1 MGQSYGVEIAELESN
16 KTWSIVDLPPGKK
29 PIGCK
34 CIYKIQFI
42 ALGEVIR
49 FKTRFVAKG
58 FNQQEGLYCGE
69 TFSPVAKM
77 VTVVALV
84 ASRGWYIYQMD
95 VHNAFLN
102 GDYKRKYTW

>member
-1 MGQSYGVEIAELESN
+1 MELKIAALESN

-34 CIYKIQFI
+34 SIYKIKFL
-42 ALGEVIR
+42 ASGEVER
-49 FKTRFVAKG
+49 CKARLVTRS
-58 FNQQEGLYCGE
+58 FNQKEGLDYGE